1 MRARPLL
8 SGRTVVRLSASLN
21 GRQQGGSRMQA
32 YRNLAGNSGV
42 RAYQISRDGIRV
54 RFANGATYLYDH
66 RVPGKEHVEEMKR
79 LAVAG
84 RGLSTY
90 IARFGGDY
98 ARKIK

>member
-1 MRARPLL
+1 MLAKLHIHE
-8 SGRTVVRLSASLN
+8 RTIVRLPSTSKGTLM
-21 GRQQGGSRMQA
+21 RA

-42 RAYQISRDGIRV
+42 RAYEILRNGIRV
-54 RFANGATYLYDH
+54 QFANGATYLYDH
-66 RVPGKEHVEEMKR
+66 RVPGREHVEAMKR

-98 ARKIK
+98 ADKVE